1 MVAPVRVLYL
11 RDTTFVC
18 GPGKTILNTFRTADR
33 SKVSIA
39 LGIPGWTSAP
49 NPLITAAQSIGL
61 PIVPL
66 PDGGRVGVMGARRLA
81 RVIEDGEFVM
91 IHSRYVGWDDKTM
104 IVVDIFKVV
113 NGRFVEHWDVVQ
125 EEVAAEKTISG
136 NSMFPIK

>member
-39 LGIPGWTSAP
+39 LGIPGRTSAP

-66 PDGGRVGVMGARRLA
+66 PDSGPLGVMAARRLA
-81 RVIEDGEFVM
+81 RVIEDGEFDLVQLSL
-91 IHSRYVGWDDKTM
+91 IH
-104 IVVDIFKVV
+104 
-113 NGRFVEHWDVVQ
+113 
-125 EEVAAEKTISG
+125 ISEPTRLL
-136 NSMFPIK
+136 SISYAVFCL